1 LKFLIDE
8 CLSLELVR
16 VPRERGFGESM
27 HVNHLNL
34 CGEDDGTVL
43 ACAVDRGYVL
53 VTNNSRDFLRRVE
66 RVEIHAG
73 LVCLDMP
80 NEQKSKS
87 LQLRLFERALDEI
100 GSAEPLNDV
109 LVITLAGDAIG
120 IERFRL
126 PGEP

>member
-1 LKFLIDE
+1 
-8 CLSLELVR
+8 
-16 VPRERGFGESM
+16 
-27 HVNHLNL
+27 
-34 CGEDDGTVL
+34 
-43 ACAVDRGYVL
+43 
-53 VTNNSRDFLRRVE
+53 
-66 RVEIHAG
+66 
-73 LVCLDMP
+73 MP